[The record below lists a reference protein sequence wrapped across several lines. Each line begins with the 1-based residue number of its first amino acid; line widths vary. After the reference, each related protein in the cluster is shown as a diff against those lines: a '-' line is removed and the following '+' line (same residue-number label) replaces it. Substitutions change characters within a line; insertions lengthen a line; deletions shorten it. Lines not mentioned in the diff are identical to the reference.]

1 MELIIS
7 RNKLQENAV
16 QIFTSFLIQES
27 MGIAIDFENS
37 LIEFYNVETLEE
49 VPIFIKELL
58 LKALKHQ
65 NEIVLEVSSYLKNW
79 KFSRLNTC
87 VQAIL
92 ILSTTNYKY
101 MNTPKSVCID
111 LAVNLTKRYSETED
125 YKFVN
130 AVLDNY
136 LK

>member
-1 MELIIS
+1 MELILS

-92 ILSTTNYKY
+92 ILSTTNYRY

>member
-1 MELIIS
+1 MELILS

-101 MNTPKSVCID
+101 MDTPKSVCID

>member
-1 MELIIS
+1 MEKVVS
-7 RNKLQENAV
+7 RNKMQENAA
-16 QIFTSFLIQES
+16 QIMTSFLIQENE
-27 MGIAIDFENS
+27 GLFIDFENT
-37 LIEFYNVETLEE
+37 LIDFYEVETFEE
-49 VPIFIKELL
+49 VPMFVKELL
-58 LKALKHQ
+58 LKSLKNQ
-65 NEIVLEVSSYLKNW
+65 NQIIIEVSPFLKNW

-92 ILSTTNYKY
+92 ILAAANYKY

-111 LAVNLTKRYSETED
+111 LAVNLTKRYSEPED

-136 LK
+136 LQ